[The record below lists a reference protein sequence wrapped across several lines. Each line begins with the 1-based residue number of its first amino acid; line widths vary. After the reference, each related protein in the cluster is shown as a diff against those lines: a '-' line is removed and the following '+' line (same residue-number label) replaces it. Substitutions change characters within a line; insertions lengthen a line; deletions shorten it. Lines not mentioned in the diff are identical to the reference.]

1 MADISNAIAQRAPSL
16 SEQIEDLSKREANIK
31 EQKRALLMQKGWDC
45 FRATTD
51 FKEALAG
58 LSVASSGSQA
68 QLEHLSEILSW
79 LAQEFNIEAPTEYV
93 EGVLRDGV

>member
-1 MADISNAIAQRAPSL
+1 M
-16 SEQIEDLSKREANIK
+16 
-31 EQKRALLMQKGWDC
+31 
-45 FRATTD
+45 
-51 FKEALAG
+51 LAG